1 MAKSKNYINSM
12 TEKEVRTAISG
23 NETVAKVYLEK
34 GMKSLYQKRM
44 DKIEALKKAL
54 EKFN

>member
-1 MAKSKNYINSM
+1 MAKAKNYIDSM
-12 TEKEVRTAISG
+12 TEKEIRIAINS
-23 NETVAKVYLEK
+23 NETIAKVYLEK